1 MLDSWH
7 SYGIQTKFLNI
18 STNKS
23 ISIPIVISENNPQLK
38 KKISDY
44 ENLTRPDKSVCDI
57 SDTDNDPNE
66 LTSSIESNK

>member
-7 SYGIQTKFLNI
+7 SYGIQTKFLKI

-23 ISIPIVISENNPQLK
+23 ISIPLVISENNPKLK

-44 ENLTRPDKSVCDI
+44 ENLTRPDQSVCDI

-66 LTSSIESNK
+66 LPSSIESNK